1 MKINSTYLLQSGAH
15 NDNEEEEGK
24 VRSANCPRERLKF
37 QIFLM
42 IVALLCL
49 DVDDASQRMHNELT
63 LCISIVTNVFVIL
76 IDGQEHRIS
85 KTTQQSA

>member
-1 MKINSTYLLQSGAH
+1 MH
-15 NDNEEEEGK
+15 NDNKEEEGK
-24 VRSANCPRERLKF
+24 GRSVNRPRERLKF

-42 IVALLCL
+42 VVALLCL
-49 DVDDASQRMHNELT
+49 DVDDAIQHMHNVLT

-85 KTTQQSA
+85 KRTQQSA